1 MLYYAVYIL
10 GVGHILGVVYRIMHE
25 VCAPAITPFGA
36 SEVDGIAS
44 LNLTDIDAV
53 VLVDSVDGINHIH
66 KCRTIM
72 TFNF

>member
-1 MLYYAVYIL
+1 MFDDTIYIL

-53 VLVDSVDGINHIH
+53 VLVDCVDGINHIH